1 MLELT
6 GCTGANCCAT
16 VRTIQVEG
24 TTGGTGRQRGLDEL
38 HSQSTRRGH
47 QLHPI
52 SEDPARVSLGTRL
65 FAESIDLL
73 SHRESEATV
82 KGFQDSLLAFQV
94 QDLESAK
101 CIEAEA
107 AARTQVAQ
115 LQRQI
120 ESYQNTYG
128 QSGDMSKQLEEK
140 ESELKK
146 LRLQVTQCTQ
156 AEVALYTELERLST
170 AWEALDKEVMKRS
183 IDSAAVEDRLS
194 KSAIEVPVRA
204 LSSRNERL
212 ISVHL

>member
-1 MLELT
+1 M
-6 GCTGANCCAT
+6 
-16 VRTIQVEG
+16 
-24 TTGGTGRQRGLDEL
+24 
-38 HSQSTRRGH
+38 
-47 QLHPI
+47 
-52 SEDPARVSLGTRL
+52 GTRL
-65 FAESIDLL
+65 FTESIDLL

-170 AWEALDKEVMKRS
+170 AWEALDKEVMKKS

-212 ISVHL
+212 NSVHL